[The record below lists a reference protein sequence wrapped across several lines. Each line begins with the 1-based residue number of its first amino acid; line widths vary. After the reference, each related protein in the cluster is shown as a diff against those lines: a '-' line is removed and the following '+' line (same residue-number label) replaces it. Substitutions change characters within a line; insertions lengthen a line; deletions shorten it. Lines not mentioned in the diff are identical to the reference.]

1 MVFAVLWRL
10 RGRLKPDG
18 SLFLLYLS
26 LYSFGRF
33 FIEFTRAVTLA
44 QVNVGGVLHT
54 PLHFVALIVM
64 AVCIPL
70 LIYRMLR
77 ARAVVEPSV
86 LEDP

>member
-33 FIEFTRAVTLA
+33 FIEFTRAVTSA
-44 QVNVGGVLHT
+44 QVNLGGVLHT
-54 PLHFVALIVM
+54 PHFIALLVM
-64 AVCIPL
+64 AVCIAVL
-70 LIYRMLR
+70 VYRMR
-77 ARAVVEPSV
+77 KARAVVEPSV
-86 LEDP
+86 VEET